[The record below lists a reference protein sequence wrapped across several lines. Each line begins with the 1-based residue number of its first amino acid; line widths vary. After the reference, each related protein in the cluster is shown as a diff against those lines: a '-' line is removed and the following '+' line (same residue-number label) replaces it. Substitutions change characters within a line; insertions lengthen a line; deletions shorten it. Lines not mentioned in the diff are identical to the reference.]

1 MVTGLTWRT
10 GAHHR
15 GHLAL
20 GDSLPKL
27 GVVAFAALCLV
38 LALAANPAASAST
51 GAKGSAAA
59 ASSVS
64 GRQSPAGPAGT
75 GTCPWVDSQAPIS
88 TRVDEVLARMT
99 LAEKLSMLSGTS
111 SGNPGYAGYVPG
123 VPSLCVPALTLEDNG
138 AGVGDGQADI
148 TAFPD
153 GEAAAATW
161 DTSLVEQYG
170 AAVGGEQRG
179 KGTNVVLGPM
189 INIMRAPLWGRNY
202 ETFSEDP
209 YLTSAMG
216 VAEVQGLQSAGVIA
230 EIKHIGAYSQEYN
243 RPNVNS
249 VVSRRALEEIYQ
261 KPFAAAVA
269 RGQAG
274 AIMAAADYT
283 NGVYNNQDPLLL
295 TQDAKTDW
303 QFPGFI
309 TSDWDGAHSVGA
321 VEAGLDITM
330 PAAGNYGAP
339 LLADVENGSIPMAYI
354 NDHVARILDEMFVH
368 GLFQHPDTGSLSAS
382 VSTPADVQLAKQ
394 VAEQSTVLLKNAGGQ
409 LPLSAGKT
417 TSIAVIGAA
426 GSAQPKTVGCGSGAV
441 TPTDVVTPLAG
452 IQALAGPGTQVG
464 YADGSSISAAAQL
477 AASSSVAIVFANDQ
491 ECEQG
496 GATYDDRTS
505 LDIGGNTDQL
515 IEATVAANPH
525 TIVVL
530 DTGSPISMP
539 WLSKVPAVLE
549 AWYPGQ
555 ADGSAIAAIL
565 FGDANPSGHLTETW
579 PRNLAQTPTA
589 SSDSWGN
596 AATDDFYEGIDVG
609 YRWYEVHNFS
619 PLFPFGYGLS
629 YTKFSFSHEH
639 VTARGGSDDPS
650 FTVSATVTN
659 TGPVAGA
666 EVAQLYVGDPSPAGE
681 PPKQLEGFAKV
692 TLQPLQSAQVSFT
705 VTKSD
710 LSYWS
715 TAANGWAVAPGEY
728 RFMIGDSS
736 ANTLLH
742 AVLGLPAASGATQVT
757 VAAPKIF
764 PAAQPTTVRSTVAVA
779 GNASQQ
785 SVRVSLVTPVGWTA
799 APTTPDVFTH
809 VTPGASLVTT
819 WSVIAPPGDSARLEQ
834 LGAQATLTAGGSN
847 LTLTGFEQVQVPELV
862 TGEFTPASLM
872 VTAGTSSAVSLRLT
886 NRTGSA
892 AATTWQVAAPAGLT
906 VTPATGSV
914 VLPPGQ
920 AATETLTVSA
930 TSAGLNVELDVALTT
945 TEGAAVDNGDAF
957 IDVLTPYA
965 SLAQAFN
972 NIGTTSDS
980 APTAGNFDGAGNS
993 FSAQALAA
1001 AGIAP
1006 GETISH
1012 DGAAFTWPS
1021 VAAGTADNVQV
1032 AGQTVDLG
1040 GSGSGLAFLLSGTHG
1055 TSTGTGTITY
1065 TDGTTQSF
1073 TLVADNWTV
1082 APVGA
1087 TGPFSGNGGDDIL
1100 AVSAHWNPTN
1110 SPNGDYQV
1118 AVFGYTVPIN
1128 PAKTVASVTLPATL
1142 GGGDGSG
1149 LQTAH
1154 IFAMAVVPGA

>member
-1 MVTGLTWRT
+1 MLIARSWTVVT
-10 GAHHR
+10 
-15 GHLAL
+15 
-20 GDSLPKL
+20 
-27 GVVAFAALCLV
+27 FAALSLAGV
-38 LALAANPAASAST
+38 LAVNPAAGAGT
-51 GAKGSAAA
+51 GAKDSAAA
-59 ASSVS
+59 TSAVS
-64 GRQSPAGPAGT
+64 ESRSPTDTAGT
-75 GTCPWVDSQAPIS
+75 GTCPWVDSRAPVA

-99 LAEKLSMLSGTS
+99 LTEKLSLLSGTS

-123 VPSLCVPALTLEDNG
+123 IASLCVPALTLEDNSS
-138 AGVGDGQADI
+138 GVGDGQADI

-153 GEAAAATW
+153 GEAAASTW
-161 DTSLVEQYG
+161 NTSLVKQYG
-170 AAVGGEQRG
+170 AAVGAEQRG

-216 VAEVQGLQSAGVIA
+216 VAEVQGLQSQGVIA
-230 EIKHIGAYSQEYN
+230 EIKHIGAYDQEYN

-249 VVSRRALEEIYQ
+249 VVSRRALEEIYE

-283 NGVYNNQDPLLL
+283 NGVYNNQDPLTL
-295 TQDAKTDW
+295 TQDAETNW

-330 PAAGNYGAP
+330 PDAGNYGAP
-339 LLADVENGSIPMAYI
+339 LLADVENGSVPMAYI

-368 GLFQHPDTGSLSAS
+368 GLFQHPDTGSLSAN
-382 VSTPADVQLAKQ
+382 VRTAAHVQLAQQ
-394 VAEQSTVLLKNAGGQ
+394 VAEQSTVLLKNADGQ
-409 LPLSAGKT
+409 LPLSAGKV
-417 TSIAVIGAA
+417 TSIAVIGAD

-441 TPTDVVTPLAG
+441 TPTDVVTPLEG
-452 IQALAGPGTQVG
+452 IQARVGSGVQVG
-464 YADGSSISAAAQL
+464 YADGSSVSAAANL
-477 AASSSVAIVFANDQ
+477 AASSSVAIVFVNDE

-496 GATYDDRTS
+496 GASYNDRTS
-505 LDIGGNTDQL
+505 LDIGGGQDQL
-515 IEATVAANPH
+515 IEATAAANPH

-530 DTGSPISMP
+530 NTGSPISMP
-539 WLSKVPAVLE
+539 WLSKVSAVLE

-555 ADGSAIAAIL
+555 TDGSAIAAIL

-589 SSDSWGN
+589 SPTSWGN
-596 AATDDFYEGIDVG
+596 ATTDDFYEGIDVG
-609 YRWYEVHNFS
+609 YRWYEVHNFT

-629 YTKFSFSHEH
+629 YTRFAFSHEH
-639 VTARGGSDDPS
+639 VTARGGPDNPS

-659 TGPVAGA
+659 TGSRVGA
-666 EVAQLYVGDPSPAGE
+666 EVAQLYVGDPSSTGE

-692 TLQPLQSAQVSFT
+692 NLQPLQSAQVSFT

-715 TAANGWAVAPGEY
+715 TAADGWAVAPGEY

-736 ANTLLH
+736 ASTPLQ
-742 AVLGLPAASGATQVT
+742 AVSDLAAASGATQVT
-757 VAAPKIF
+757 VTVPKTF
-764 PAAQPTTVRSTVAVA
+764 PAAQPTAVRSTVAVA
-779 GNASQQ
+779 GDATQQ
-785 SVRVSLVTPVGWTA
+785 SVHVSLATPAGWTA
-799 APTTPDVFTH
+799 VPVTPDAFRNVK
-809 VTPGASLVTT
+809 PGASLVTT
-819 WSVIAPPGDSARLEQ
+819 WRVIAPPGDSARLEQ
-834 LGAQATLTAGGSN
+834 LGARATLTAGGSSQ
-847 LTLTGFEQVQVPELV
+847 TLTGFEQVQVPELV
-862 TGEFTPASLM
+862 TGKFAPTSLM
-872 VTAGTSSAVSLRLT
+872 VTAGASSTVSLRLT
-886 NRTGSA
+886 NHTGAAA
-892 AATTWQVAAPAGLT
+892 AATWQVTAPSGLT
-906 VTPATGSV
+906 VTPATGNV

-920 AATETLTVSA
+920 AKTEILTVSA
-930 TSAGLNVELDVALTT
+930 TTAGLNTTLDVALTT
-945 TEGAAVDNGDAF
+945 TEGSAVDQGNAF
-957 IDVLTPYA
+957 LDVQTPYA

-972 NIGTTSDS
+972 NVGITSDS
-980 APTAGNFDGAGNS
+980 DPLVGNFDGAGNS
-993 FSAQALAA
+993 FSAEALAA
-1001 AGIAP
+1001 AGITP

-1012 DGAAFTWPS
+1012 DGATFTWPS

-1032 AGQTVDLG
+1032 AGQTVDLE
-1040 GSGSGLAFLLSGTHG
+1040 GSGSELAFLLSGTHG

-1082 APVGA
+1082 AAVGVP
-1087 TGPFSGNGGDDIL
+1087 GPFSGNGGDDIL
-1100 AVSAHWNPTN
+1100 AVSANWNPTD
-1110 SPNGDYQV
+1110 SPDGDYQV
-1118 AVFGYTVPIN
+1118 AVFGYTVPVN

-1154 IFAMAVVPGA
+1154 IFAMAVGS

>member
-1 MVTGLTWRT
+1 V
-10 GAHHR
+10 AHNR
-15 GHLAL
+15 GRLAP
-20 GDSLPKL
+20 GSSLPKL
-27 GVVAFAALCLV
+27 GVVTLAAVSLV

-51 GAKGSAAA
+51 GAKEPAATG
-59 ASSVS
+59 SSVS

-88 TRVDEVLARMT
+88 TRVDEVLAQLT
-99 LAEKLSMLSGTS
+99 LTEKLSMLSGTS
-111 SGNPGYAGYVPG
+111 TGNPGYAGYVPG
-123 VPSLCVPALTLEDNG
+123 VPSLCVPALKLEDNG
-138 AGVGDGQADI
+138 SGVGDGQANI

-153 GEAAAATW
+153 GEAAASTW

-170 AAVGGEQRG
+170 AAVGAEQAG
-179 KGTNVVLGPM
+179 KGTNLVLGPM

-216 VAEVQGLQSAGVIA
+216 VAEVSGLQSQGVIA

-261 KPFAAAVA
+261 KPFAAAIEQ
-269 RGQAG
+269 GQAG

-283 NGVYNNQDPLLL
+283 NGAYNNQDPLLL
-295 TQDAKTDW
+295 TQDAKTNW

-330 PAAGNYGAP
+330 PAAGNYGTP
-339 LLADVENGSIPMAYI
+339 LLAEAGNGSIPMAYI
-354 NDHVARILDEMFVH
+354 NDHVARILNEMFVH
-368 GLFQHPDTGSLSAS
+368 GLFRHPDTGSLSAD
-382 VSTPADVQLAKQ
+382 VSTPADVQLAQQ

-409 LPLSAGKT
+409 LPLSAGKA

-441 TPTDVVTPLAG
+441 TPTNVVTPLAG

-464 YADGSSISAAAQL
+464 YADGSSISAAANL
-477 AASSSVAIVFANDQ
+477 AASSSVAIVFVNDE

-496 GATYDDRTS
+496 GAAYDDRTS
-505 LDIGGNTDQL
+505 LDAGGNQDQL
-515 IEATVAANPH
+515 IEATATANPH

-530 DTGSPISMP
+530 DTGSPVSMP
-539 WLSKVPAVLE
+539 WLSKVQAVLE

-565 FGDANPSGHLTETW
+565 FGDASPSGHLTETW
-579 PRNLAQTPTA
+579 PRDLAQTPT
-589 SSDSWGN
+589 SSSASWGN
-596 AATDDFYEGIDVG
+596 ATTDDFYEGIDVG

-629 YTKFSFSHEH
+629 YTTFAFSHEH
-639 VTARGGSDDPS
+639 VTAHGGSSNPS

-659 TGPVAGA
+659 TGSVAGA
-666 EVAQLYVGDPSPAGE
+666 EVAQLYVGDPSSTGE

-692 TLQPLQSAQVSFT
+692 ALQPAQSTQISFT
-705 VTKSD
+705 VTKRD

-715 TAANGWAVAPGEY
+715 TAANGWAIAPGKY
-728 RFMIGDSS
+728 RFMIGDSV
-736 ANTLLH
+736 ANTPLR
-742 AVLGLPAASGATQVT
+742 AVLGLPAASGATKVT
-757 VAAPKIF
+757 VTAPKIV

-779 GNASQQ
+779 GNAIQQ
-785 SVRVSLVTPVGWTA
+785 SVHVSLVTPAGWTA
-799 APTTPDVFTH
+799 VPSTPDVFDH
-809 VTPGASLVTT
+809 VMPGTTLVTT
-819 WSVIAPPGDSARLEQ
+819 WSVIAPPDESARLEQ
-834 LGAQATLTAGGSN
+834 LGARATLTAGGSN

-862 TGEFTPASLM
+862 TGQFTPASLL
-872 VTAGTSSAVSLRLT
+872 VTAGTSSTVSLRLT
-886 NRTGSA
+886 NHTGSA
-892 AATTWQVAAPAGLT
+892 AATTWQVTPPSGLT
-906 VTPATGSV
+906 VVPATGSV
-914 VLPPGQ
+914 VLSPGQ
-920 AATETLTVSA
+920 TTRETLTVSA
-930 TSAGLNVELDVALTT
+930 ASAGLNAELDVALTT
-945 TEGAAVDNGDAF
+945 TEGTATDHGDAF
-957 IDVLTPYA
+957 LAVVTPYA

-972 NIGTTSDS
+972 NVGITSDS
-980 APTAGNFDGAGNS
+980 TPTAGNFDGAGNS
-993 FSAQALAA
+993 FSAEALAA
-1001 AGIAP
+1001 AGITP
-1006 GETISH
+1006 GETINH
-1012 DGAAFTWPS
+1012 DGATFTWPN
-1021 VAAGTADNVQV
+1021 VADGTADNVQV
-1032 AGQTVDLG
+1032 AGQTVDLQ
-1040 GSGSGLAFLLSGTHG
+1040 GSGSALAFLLSGTHG

-1065 TDGTTQSF
+1065 TDETTESF

-1082 APVGA
+1082 APAGA

-1100 AVSAHWNPTN
+1100 AVGAHWNPTN

-1118 AVFGYTVPIN
+1118 AVFGYTVPVN

-1154 IFAMAVVPGA
+1154 IFAMAVGS